1 MQSERH
7 PGVND
12 AGFRTCRAV
21 AAAPAPPA
29 HTSHCRRS
37 RGPANP
43 YGTYRLDAGDRV
55 RVILFGQ
62 DKLSRSYSVDS
73 NGTVSL
79 PLSAR
84 SGRGGLTTFEL
95 STHIAAELLRKY
107 IKDPKVSVEVEAYRP
122 FFILG
127 EVKRPGGY
135 LCAMTVEAAVALAE
149 GYTERAKKRM
159 VRLTRR
165 FNGVNS
171 TVMVPVDYP
180 VHPGD
185 TIYVLER
192 FF

>member
-1 MQSERH
+1 MRPCKWPTSSSLTRTAAGAGCCGNGARGMQSERH

-79 PLSAR
+79 PLIGPVRAR
-84 SGRGGLTTFEL
+84 GAYHLRAVHPYRRGAPAEIHQGPQSQRRGRGL
-95 STHIAAELLRKY
+95 
-107 IKDPKVSVEVEAYRP
+107 P
-122 FFILG
+122 
-127 EVKRPGGY
+127 
-135 LCAMTVEAAVALAE
+135 AVL
-149 GYTERAKKRM
+149 
-159 VRLTRR
+159 
-165 FNGVNS
+165 
-171 TVMVPVDYP
+171 
-180 VHPGD
+180 HPGRSQAARRLSMS
-185 TIYVLER
+185 TP
-192 FF
+192 